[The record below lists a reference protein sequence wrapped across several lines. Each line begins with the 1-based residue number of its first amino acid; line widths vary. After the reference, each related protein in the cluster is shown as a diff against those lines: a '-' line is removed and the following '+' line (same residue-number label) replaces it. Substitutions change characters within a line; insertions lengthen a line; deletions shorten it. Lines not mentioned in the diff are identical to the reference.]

1 METKLKFQDPN
12 FINFVINSM
21 IYFILKTILS
31 KRQVADKWFIV
42 IYDAVILIKKHKQNV
57 LLPTY

>member
-1 METKLKFQDPN
+1 METKLKCQDPN

-31 KRQVADKWFIV
+31 KGQVADKWFIV
-42 IYDAVILIKKHKQNV
+42 IYDAVILITKHKQNV